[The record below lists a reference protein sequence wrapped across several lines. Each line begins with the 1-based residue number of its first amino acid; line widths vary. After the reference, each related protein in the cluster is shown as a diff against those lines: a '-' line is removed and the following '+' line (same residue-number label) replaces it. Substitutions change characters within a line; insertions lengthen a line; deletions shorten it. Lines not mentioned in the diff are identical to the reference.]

1 MPISNRV
8 DKSLFALPEP
18 RRFRDKT
25 HRIRVKQPRL
35 LCRRQLADAHH
46 LADRAASCAWGQGE
60 QRIHLHRPV
69 VMSPHCEVH
78 RCGMNPDGGR
88 EPASLRPFSPC
99 GVAGD
104 GSTANIFGRTSLEG
118 AAPVSAKTSGVAFA
132 PSPTKHAQRQKA
144 GAEERQGGRRWRGR
158 KFGRRRIRTV
168 CPGHLDV

>member
-46 LADRAASCAWGQGE
+46 LADRAASCAWKQGE

-78 RCGMNPDGGR
+78 RCGDESGWWKRTGIAATVLAVR
-88 EPASLRPFSPC
+88 CGWRRIHRQHLWTHEP
-99 GVAGD
+99 
-104 GSTANIFGRTSLEG
+104 
-118 AAPVSAKTSGVAFA
+118 
-132 PSPTKHAQRQKA
+132 
-144 GAEERQGGRRWRGR
+144 
-158 KFGRRRIRTV
+158 RRR
-168 CPGHLDV
+168 GAGLG